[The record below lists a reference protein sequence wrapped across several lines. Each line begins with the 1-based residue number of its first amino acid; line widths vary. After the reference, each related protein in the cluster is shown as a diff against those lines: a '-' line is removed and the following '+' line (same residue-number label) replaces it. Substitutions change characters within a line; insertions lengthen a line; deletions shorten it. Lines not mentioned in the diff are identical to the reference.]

1 MPAPRAP
8 MSVLRSAASFGAA
21 TALGHASQL
30 VWLAVGIRAMPAADF
45 GSVLAAQALYAV
57 LQIVVD
63 VGTNAVGAREAARG
77 ELDDAR
83 RGQIM
88 RMRVLLALLV
98 APVAIVLGALHVSG
112 SLAATLPFVG
122 ALLLFGALNVWEPYG
137 AGDARPWAT
146 YMFARS
152 GILAVAACAFL
163 AAGATFPV
171 ALAGALECAV
181 IVGVMV
187 VFRRAPLRGLRV
199 AARARG
205 GPWRAVLSVG
215 GPAFTTQAS
224 LAAGTLILSGAGRPA
239 AAGTFAACV
248 RLLSGINAIN
258 GIVATS
264 LYPRL
269 ARGAAG
275 GSDGDR
281 QVVGVALGLI
291 ALLATGATAVTALLG
306 EPIAEVFL
314 GTSSE
319 REVAALVLTMAAAL
333 ALGNIV
339 LFTYTMLARGFERA
353 TIAPFALGGPLTL
366 VLGIAAVASGGARVD
381 LVAASLLAGQLV
393 TMAGLG
399 LRVRASCPDIALAVA
414 RAMALALLVAA
425 LASLSQL
432 RIAALAAGLALLA
445 LSAVLAAALRPFAR
459 SLLAARAAG

>member
-8 MSVLRSAASFGAA
+8 MSVRRAAASFGAA

-45 GSVLAAQALYAV
+45 GAVLAAQALYAV

-77 ELDDAR
+77 ELDDER

-88 RMRVLLALLV
+88 RMRMLLALLV
-98 APVAIVLGALHVSG
+98 APVAIVLGALNVSG
-112 SLAATLPFVG
+112 SLVATLPFVA
-122 ALLLFGALNVWEPYG
+122 ALALFGALNVWEPYG

-152 GILAVAACAFL
+152 GILAAAAVGFLVADVD
-163 AAGATFPV
+163 FPV
-171 ALAGALECAV
+171 ALAGVLECVA
-181 IVGVMV
+181 IVAVMV
-187 VFRRAPLRGLRV
+187 AFRRAPLRGLRL

-224 LAAGTLILSGAGRPA
+224 LAAGTLILSGSGRPA

-275 GSDGDR
+275 DAEADR
-281 QVVGVALGLI
+281 QVVTVALGLI
-291 ALLATGATAVTALLG
+291 ALLATSAAAVSALLG
-306 EPIAEVFL
+306 GPIADVFL
-314 GTSSE
+314 GASSG
-319 REVAALVLTMAAAL
+319 REIAALVLTMAAAL

-353 TIAPFALGGPLTL
+353 TIAPFALGGPLT
-366 VLGIAAVASGGARVD
+366 VALGIAAVAGAGARVD

-399 LRVRASCPDIALAVA
+399 LRVRTYCPDIAAPAL
-414 RAMALALLVAA
+414 RAMALAGLVAVLAAASLLRVGALPAGVALLVLAA
-425 LASLSQL
+425 L
-432 RIAALAAGLALLA
+432 
-445 LSAVLAAALRPFAR
+445 LAAALRPFAR
-459 SLLAARAAG
+459 SLRATV